1 MPGVFGI
8 VTIIPWK
15 LRYTQRLRKTRKPLM
30 QLPGILIALLLTALL
45 SACASDD
52 SKDQLSN
59 TESAEQLYQK
69 AKTQLKKKN
78 YLSAI
83 ELYESLEA
91 RFPFG
96 EHAQQAQLETAYAY
110 YKYEEPDS
118 AIANADRF
126 IRLNPNHEN
135 VDYAY
140 YIKALANFNRSSGFL
155 DSLIKRD
162 RSDKDPEPL
171 RRSFED
177 FKTLVN
183 NYPNSRY
190 AEDSRKRMIFLRN
203 VLAEY
208 EMKIARFYVTRKA
221 WVAVLNRSK
230 YVVEHLQGSESI
242 PDALNLIVL
251 SYRKLGMN
259 DLAEDTLRVLK
270 LNYPDKISK
279 EILEPA

>member
-1 MPGVFGI
+1 
-8 VTIIPWK
+8 
-15 LRYTQRLRKTRKPLM
+15 M
-30 QLPGILIALLLTALL
+30 QLPRILTVILI
-45 SACASDD
+45 SASLAACSVFGG
-52 SKDQLSN
+52 KKEELSN

-140 YIKALANFNRSSGFL
+140 YIKGLANFNRSSGFL
-155 DSLIKRD
+155 SSLIKRD
-162 RSDKDPEPL
+162 RSDKDPEPF

-190 AEDSRKRMIFLRN
+190 AEDSRKRMIYLRN

-208 EMKIARFYVTRKA
+208 EMKIARYYVSRKA
-221 WVAVLNRSK
+221 WVAALNRSK
-230 YVVEHLQGSESI
+230 YVVEHLQGSEAV
-242 PDALNLIVL
+242 PDALNLIVI
-251 SYRKLGMN
+251 SYRQLGLT
-259 DLAEDTLRVLK
+259 DLANDTLRVLQ
-270 LNYPDKISK
+270 LNYPNKISK
-279 EILEPA
+279 ELREKA